1 VTLRS
6 TGPLLVGLTLGCS
19 GAGAPIKKRDPSFA
33 VPAPLRPWNGEM
45 TGSAHAAPALRPRF
59 QWTTVDGATS
69 YELQVDNSCPTIG
82 FASCTFPS
90 PEIDVQDLHAGSY
103 SPDRSLAV
111 DLTRPVG
118 RRYFWRVR
126 ACHAAGCSPW
136 SAVRY
141 VDVGRMIADL
151 NGDGYADVM
160 IGADTAAGNAGQ
172 TLIYWGA
179 SGPLAATADLTLTGE
194 HAGDGYG
201 YYVAPIG
208 DVNADGY
215 PDLSVTSFTSA
226 AAGRN
231 SGRAYVY
238 LGAETLRQAP
248 DLTLTGN
255 AGDFYG
261 FAISSAG
268 DLNGDGYADFVIGA
282 PGVGTGRAE
291 IFFGGPSLHA
301 TPDVT
306 LVGQAN
312 GELFGYP
319 VTSVGDV
326 NGDGFADLLIAAISS
341 AVTGPAAGR
350 AYVFIGGRTIATAP
364 ALTIDGEA
372 AGDGLGAY
380 LAGAGD
386 VDGDGYGDLALV
398 AYLNDGGGVDAGRA
412 YVYRG
417 GPTLQKTPS
426 FTLDG
431 GAPGASLGPVAL
443 CDLNGDGLDDL
454 VVSARHPVAG
464 FSTWATFGRA
474 ALHPNADLSFPGTDD
489 VFAIAAA
496 GDVDGDGFV
505 DLLVGIP
512 SSGAGAPTE
521 QLGKAYLYK
530 GAPTPAVAPGVTW
543 TGTAPGGDFGIAVE

>member
-1 VTLRS
+1 MSSLSKV
-6 TGPLLVGLTLGCS
+6 PLLLLGLALGCS
-19 GAGAPIKKRDPSFA
+19 GAGVV

-45 TGSAHAAPALRPRF
+45 TGSAHAASALRPHF

-69 YELQVDNSCPTIG
+69 YELQVDDSCPTTG
-82 FASCTFPS
+82 FARCGFPS
-90 PEIDVQDLHAGSY
+90 PEIDVQDLRAPSY
-103 SPDRSLAV
+103 APDRSLAV
-111 DLTRPVG
+111 SLVRPVG

-126 ACHAAGCSPW
+126 ACNKGICSPW

-141 VDVGRMIADL
+141 LDVGRMVPDL

-179 SGPLAATADLTLTGE
+179 AAPLAASADLTLTGE

-201 YYVAPIG
+201 YYIAPIG

-226 AAGRN
+226 AAGPN
-231 SGRAYVY
+231 SGRTYVH
-238 LGAETLRQAP
+238 LGGETLRQAP

-261 FAISSAG
+261 FAVSSAG
-268 DLNGDGYADFVIGA
+268 DLNGDGYTDFAIGA

-291 IFFGGPSLHA
+291 IFFGGPTLHA

-306 LVGQAN
+306 LVGQAD
-312 GELFGYP
+312 GEHFGYP
-319 VTSVGDV
+319 LTSVGDV
-326 NGDGFADLLIAAISS
+326 NGDGFADLLVAAISS
-341 AVTGPAAGR
+341 GVTNQGAGR
-350 AYVFIGGRTIATAP
+350 AQVFLGGAVIDTAP

-372 AGDGLGAY
+372 AGDGFGAY

-386 VDGDGYGDLALV
+386 VDGDGYGDLAVV
-398 AYLNDGGGVDAGRA
+398 AYLNDGGGDDAGRA

-417 GPTLQKTPS
+417 GPKLERAPV
-426 FTLDG
+426 FTFDG
-431 GAPGASLGPVAL
+431 AEPGASLGPVAL

-454 VVSARHPVAG
+454 VVSSRSPVAG
-464 FSTWATFGRA
+464 LSTWVTFGGT
-474 ALHPNADLSFPGTDD
+474 ALHSRADLSFPGTDN
-489 VFAIAAA
+489 VFAISAA
-496 GDVDGDGFV
+496 GDVDGDGFM
-505 DLLVGIP
+505 DLLVGAP
-512 SSGAGAPTE
+512 STGTAPLA
-521 QLGKAYLYK
+521 QQQGKAYLYK
-530 GAPTPAVAPGVTW
+530 GAPAPAVSPSVTL
-543 TGTAPGGDFGIAVE
+543 TAAAPGGDFGVCVE